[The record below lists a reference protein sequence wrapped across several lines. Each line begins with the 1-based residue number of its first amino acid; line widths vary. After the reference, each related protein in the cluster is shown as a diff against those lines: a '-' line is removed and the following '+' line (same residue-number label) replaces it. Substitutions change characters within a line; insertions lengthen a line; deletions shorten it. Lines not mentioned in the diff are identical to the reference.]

1 MDKLKLT
8 EALEMLYLARWNV
21 PRAALYC
28 GLPHHEMERLFS
40 AEVESGRL
48 LPQKWGVPNHVQ
60 LDLGL

>member
-1 MDKLKLT
+1 MDGTELT
-8 EALEMLYLARWNV
+8 EALEMLYHARWNV
-21 PRAALYC
+21 PRAASHC

-48 LPQKWGVPNHVQ
+48 PPQKWGVPNPVQ